1 MLMMGKKKFFIVLIV
16 CALCA
21 ISSGNSDQPQPE
33 NTTAVQQEPTETQT
47 GAADEKPAVEPSEN
61 QPPADA
67 GTAAAS
73 DPTKEDDA
81 NWQPKNGNV
90 GELYDCFSRIFNP
103 QFIADN
109 GDVDYALL
117 RRKRSHIYQAA
128 NLLEQMHPAVVM
140 GMSRQERIAFWINTY
155 NLCMLKTIIENYP
168 IQPKWYMILYPPNS
182 VLHISGLWDKIF
194 FKVMG
199 LEYNLKEIRNDLLL
213 NRYKD
218 PRICFALTDG
228 ARGGAILR
236 NEPYLPHRLDEQL
249 NSQVKRFLELP
260 LGMRLDSQENVLHLS
275 NVFVMNREVF
285 LLSEYASILKFRARK
300 PEERAWLN
308 FLLAF
313 LPKDQAS
320 YLENNDVTIKFITF
334 DWTLNEK

>member
-1 MLMMGKKKFFIVLIV
+1 MMMISKKKFFILLLV

-21 ISSGNSDQPQPE
+21 MSSGNTDQPQSD
-33 NTTAVQQEPTETQT
+33 NATAVQQEPKGTES
-47 GAADEKPAVEPSEN
+47 AATDEPPAVEPSEN
-61 QPPADA
+61 QPSAVSE
-67 GTAAAS
+67 TAAS

-81 NWQPKNGNV
+81 DWQPKNGKLV
-90 GELYDCFSRIFNP
+90 ELYDCFSRIFNP

-117 RRKRSHIYQAA
+117 RRKRSYVYQAA

-155 NLCMLKTIIENYP
+155 NLCMLKAIIENYP

-236 NEPYLPHRLDEQL
+236 NEPYLPSRLDEQL

-260 LGMRLDSQENVLHLS
+260 HGMRLDSQENTLYLS

-313 LPKDQAS
+313 LPKDQAT

-334 DWTLNEK
+334 DWNLNEK